1 MHFTIFLVFSLHW
14 EGQNEL
20 ELANFRDVR
29 AAGMGQNRSE
39 AEKTFIEWT

>member
-20 ELANFRDVR
+20 KLANFRDVR
-29 AAGMGQNRSE
+29 RRNGTE
-39 AEKTFIEWT
+39 PL